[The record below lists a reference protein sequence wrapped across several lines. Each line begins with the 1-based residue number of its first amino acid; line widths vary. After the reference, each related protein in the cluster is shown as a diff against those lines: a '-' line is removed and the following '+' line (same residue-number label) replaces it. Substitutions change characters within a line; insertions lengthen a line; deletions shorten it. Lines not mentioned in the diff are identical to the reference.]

1 MDSIKQTLEQN
12 IHLMRGDWVL
22 PKNNYEAD
30 FSNLLGWEDKKGRYA
45 DATNGVTDIEY
56 KKGQGA
62 MWFDMVRYAEIY
74 KGIGTQNT
82 ITLFFRYDKKEKY
95 VRDIYVI
102 DTKKLLEYMKMD
114 DELASFCIKL
124 YKDAP
129 RGLNMQMSATNTDMR
144 NMATHIITNVKK
156 RKAEQP
162 LPYNYETRKE
172 KINLWMK
179 KRVKFHRSLL
189 MQPLI
194 TKVEMVV

>member
-82 ITLFFRYDKKEKY
+82 ITLPTLSSKKH
-95 VRDIYVI
+95 
-102 DTKKLLEYMKMD
+102 L
-114 DELASFCIKL
+114 
-124 YKDAP
+124 
-129 RGLNMQMSATNTDMR
+129 
-144 NMATHIITNVKK
+144 K
-156 RKAEQP
+156 RKVTKRT
-162 LPYNYETRKE
+162 ETNKQKTNE
-172 KINLWMK
+172 
-179 KRVKFHRSLL
+179 
-189 MQPLI
+189 
-194 TKVEMVV
+194 